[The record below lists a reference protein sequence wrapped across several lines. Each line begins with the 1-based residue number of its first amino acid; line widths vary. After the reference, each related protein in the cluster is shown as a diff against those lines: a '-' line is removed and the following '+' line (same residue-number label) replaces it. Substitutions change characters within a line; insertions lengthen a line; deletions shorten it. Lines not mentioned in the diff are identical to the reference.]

1 MRIIKNCFSIV
12 FVLLF
17 GVCRICAN
25 DSLTRFQV
33 FNFQIGD
40 TLYYE
45 ENIDEQGFGFN
56 KTNLLK
62 IVLDKDYNMDSSI
75 VTYTTKQFRRQERYN
90 GGSGQMS
97 TSIDTLVAQYGDMDS
112 LYIET
117 FQGMY
122 WFDTAT
128 GISDRMAY
136 DSTNAYWKRDTLN
149 GSLIYSFSYIGLS
162 GFNLSYAA
170 DIGVIRKSYYYEY
183 DNTGKS
189 EELVAYSL
197 ANGNKSGTLFKAFP
211 VGIIEMPKSILSIYP
226 NPFTDKLHI
235 DFDES
240 ITNGNSTIVVRDIYG
255 KVIKELKDL
264 HQQNEISL
272 ADESPGLYFLT
283 LQSGTNYKT
292 WKVMKE

>member
-1 MRIIKNCFSIV
+1 
-12 FVLLF
+12 
-17 GVCRICAN
+17 
-25 DSLTRFQV
+25 
-33 FNFQIGD
+33 
-40 TLYYE
+40 
-45 ENIDEQGFGFN
+45 
-56 KTNLLK
+56 
-62 IVLDKDYNMDSSI
+62 MDSSI
-75 VTYTTKQFRRQERYN
+75 VAYTTKQFRKQERYS
-90 GGSGQMS
+90 GGFGQTS
-97 TSIDTLVAQYGDMDS
+97 TSIDTLVAQYGDLDS

-149 GSLIYSFSYIGLS
+149 GSLIYSFNYIGLS

-183 DNTGKS
+183 DNTGMS

-197 ANGNKSGTLFKAFP
+197 ANGKKSGTLFKAFP

-240 ITNGNSTIVVRDIYG
+240 ITNGNSTIVVGDIYG

-283 LQSGTNYKT
+283 LQSGTNSKT